1 MADSSPGEWHSSRSL
16 VRCGQMGAFVTAG
29 VWLHFV
35 DRKPSSSNSVAVA
48 TLLVSLFVGNSLCP
62 QESVLL
68 PIEFLIILGHSQ
80 DPCVFNT
87 ARRQCGEAS
96 PLRLSLVSV
105 STWEQGIA
113 GEDGGSFSSFHM
125 AITVRRTFEDSPS
138 FLAPL
143 CVNCVFSKWLPTRT
157 GRGT

>member
-1 MADSSPGEWHSSRSL
+1 M
-16 VRCGQMGAFVTAG
+16 RCGQMGAFVTVG

-35 DRKPSSSNSVAVA
+35 SNSVAVA

-87 ARRQCGEAS
+87 VRRQCGEAS

-105 STWEQGIA
+105 ST
-113 GEDGGSFSSFHM
+113 
-125 AITVRRTFEDSPS
+125 
-138 FLAPL
+138 
-143 CVNCVFSKWLPTRT
+143 
-157 GRGT
+157 

>member
-1 MADSSPGEWHSSRSL
+1 M
-16 VRCGQMGAFVTAG
+16 RCGQMGAFVTVG

-87 ARRQCGEAS
+87 VRRQCGEAS

-105 STWEQGIA
+105 ST
-113 GEDGGSFSSFHM
+113 
-125 AITVRRTFEDSPS
+125 
-138 FLAPL
+138 
-143 CVNCVFSKWLPTRT
+143 
-157 GRGT
+157 